1 LQMGVMDKVN
11 EWGSGMS
18 FVRDYNNQESYA
30 VVGLATGNGQSISVS
45 GVPNGTYRDAVTG
58 NTINVGNGTLAFN
71 VQSNSIGAYVLD
83 GPGKVGEHGRYLR

>member
-1 LQMGVMDKVN
+1 
-11 EWGSGMS
+11 
-18 FVRDYNNQESYA
+18 
-30 VVGLATGNGQSISVS
+30 VS

-58 NTINVGNGTLAFN
+58 NTINVNNGTLAFN